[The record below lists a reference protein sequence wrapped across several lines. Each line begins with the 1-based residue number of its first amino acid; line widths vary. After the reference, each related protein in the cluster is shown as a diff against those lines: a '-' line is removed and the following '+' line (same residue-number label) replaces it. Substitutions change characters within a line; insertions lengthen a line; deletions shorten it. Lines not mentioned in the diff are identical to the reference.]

1 MYEISNETKAL
12 FVVAL
17 TVLLFGGSI
26 IVSVELFK
34 IVLITVLSLGLIALC
49 CKVLYDVVLFGL
61 NKK

>member
-1 MYEISNETKAL
+1 MGISNEVKAL

-34 IVLITVLSLGLIALC
+34 IVLLTVFILGIIALC

>member
-1 MYEISNETKAL
+1 MKISNETKAL

>member
-1 MYEISNETKAL
+1 MSISNETKAL